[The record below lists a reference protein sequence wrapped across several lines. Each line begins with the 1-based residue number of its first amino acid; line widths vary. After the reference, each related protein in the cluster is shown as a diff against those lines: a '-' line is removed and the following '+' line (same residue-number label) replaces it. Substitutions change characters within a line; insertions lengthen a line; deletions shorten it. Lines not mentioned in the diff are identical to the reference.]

1 MLLLQQAL
9 GKRIRKLRNMRRW
22 TQKQLAEKVGVEE
35 VGNVGKWERGEVF
48 PETWNLVAIA
58 KAFSIRM
65 QDLFT
70 FPQEPDT

>member
-9 GKRIRKLRNMRRW
+9 GDHIRQLRNKRRW
-22 TQKQLAEKVGVEE
+22 TQKLLAEKVGVEE

-48 PETWNLVAIA
+48 PDPGNLVALA
-58 KAFSIRM
+58 KAFNIRM

-70 FPQEPDT
+70 FPKEPDC